1 MLFCNK
7 TKLNPFKGN
16 ENLFWLMQISLLKD
30 YLLSDGLEKNCKKKS
45 Y

>member
-30 YLLSDGLEKNCKKKS
+30 YLLSDGSEKKLQ
-45 Y
+45 